1 MAILN
6 SAYNCVSLFKI
17 QRGKCP
23 FFLTCTGLRAVVQ
36 GRRQVSTART
46 NKDFGVWLEDISKG
60 WIIAILGD

>member
-1 MAILN
+1 M
-6 SAYNCVSLFKI
+6 S
-17 QRGKCP
+17 
-23 FFLTCTGLRAVVQ
+23 FFFTCTGLRAVVQ